1 MFKQLLNSRFVQV
14 TIYWAQKIL
23 MSISLF
29 LLYFIGLLFTRMYM
43 EVFRRKLLRTAYPS
57 RDSYWLPAEDYS
69 HDAKELGQQ
78 S

>member
-1 MFKQLLNSRFVQV
+1 
-14 TIYWAQKIL
+14 

-57 RDSYWLPAEDYS
+57 KDSYWLPAEDYS